1 MCVGGEGGGGGGGDG
16 ERGMHLRRTF
26 SRLKR
31 SAYVRPTSC
40 IEFTVA
46 VPRRERGE
54 RGGKC

>member
-1 MCVGGEGGGGGGGDG
+1 MCVWGGGGGDG